1 MILAINPGSTSTKVA
16 LYEGTR
22 LIAQESLDHTAE
34 QLAKYAHV
42 VDQLEM
48 RTEAVLDF
56 LARHKVHVQDL
67 EAIMARGG
75 LLHPLA
81 AGVYPVN
88 DRMLHDSGE
97 AAVHEHASNLG
108 ALIGNNLAC
117 AAGIPCYIAD
127 PVSVDEFDDV
137 ARLSGLKELPRRSL
151 VHALNIRKVAFK
163 TAKAHGKTLEEM
175 NMIVAHLGGGISIAP
190 LRRGRIVDVNN
201 ANEGGPF
208 SPERAGGMPASAL
221 VRLCFADGA
230 DQAAI
235 TKQLTRTGGLVSYLG
250 TNDAREVQRRI
261 AAGDAEAALIFEGMA
276 YQIAKE
282 IGAMATVLCGEVD
295 VIVLTGG
302 LANNQTLVGWI
313 TGRTGFIAP
322 VEVVAGEN
330 ELEALNDAYLR
341 LKRGLEAEKTY
352 D

>member
-97 AAVHEHASNLG
+97 GAVHEHASNLG

-117 AAGIPCYIAD
+117 AAGISCYIAD

-221 VRLCFADGA
+221 VRLCFEGGA

>member
-97 AAVHEHASNLG
+97 GAVHEHASNLG